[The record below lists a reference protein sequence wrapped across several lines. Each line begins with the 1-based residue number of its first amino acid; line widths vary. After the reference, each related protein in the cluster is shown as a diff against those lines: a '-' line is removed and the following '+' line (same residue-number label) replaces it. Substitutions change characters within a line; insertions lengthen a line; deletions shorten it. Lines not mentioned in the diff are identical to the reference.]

1 MVPSN
6 GLPRSVSRAYALTAP
21 PSRSEQAYRQ
31 IKEMIITLKLPPAS
45 IINESGLM
53 AELGLGRTPIREAL
67 QRLSWED
74 LVVILPR
81 RGIYV
86 AEINQDDLKH
96 IYEIRRELEGYAA
109 RLAAERARPED
120 CAALQALLGE
130 SQELL
135 ESGEN
140 IALIHLDR
148 EFHRLVVQ
156 ASHNPF
162 LIDILG
168 RLYSLSL
175 RLWYASLG
183 SVEHLREAVAEH
195 RRVVEAI
202 TAGDGAMAE
211 AVMAGHVVGFQQQL
225 EQVLNPVVP
234 RVSPAPGS
242 ELVSFLIF

>member
-1 MVPSN
+1 MVLN
-6 GLPRSVSRAYALTAP
+6 HGLPRSVSRAYATRMP
-21 PSRSEQAYRQ
+21 PSRSEQAYQQ

-45 IINESGLM
+45 IINEGALM

-86 AEINQDDLKH
+86 AEINLNDLKH
-96 IYEIRRELEGYAA
+96 IFEVRRELEGYAA
-109 RLAAERARPED
+109 RLAAEHGSPED
-120 CAALQALLGE
+120 CAVLHELLAE
-130 SQELL
+130 SHELL

-148 EFHRLVVQ
+148 EFHRRVVQ

-162 LIDILG
+162 LSDILS

-175 RLWYASLG
+175 RLWYASL
-183 SVEHLREAVAEH
+183 SNVEHLREAVAEH
-195 RRVVEAI
+195 QQVIDAI
-202 TAGDGAMAE
+202 TRGDGATAE
-211 AVMAGHVVGFQQQL
+211 AIMASHVVGFQRQL
-225 EQVLNPVVP
+225 ERVLNPAIV
-234 RVSPAPGS
+234 RIS
-242 ELVSFLIF
+242 